1 MVGETHSRKL
11 SGRLEP
17 LDYQSFFT
25 QSLDTLR
32 NEGDYRIFTDI
43 LRQAGQF
50 PRATH
55 FKKDGTQEEIVV
67 WCTNDYLGMS
77 QHPAV
82 LDATITAIRT
92 SGVGSGGTR
101 NISGTTHHHVE
112 LEKELANLHGKEAG
126 LLFTSGY
133 VSNDATLAVLG
144 SKLPGCIFLSDER
157 NHASI
162 IHGIRASRAE
172 KHVFKHNDVTDL
184 RQKLSQLDRNAPK
197 IIVFEAVYSMDGTIA
212 PVQEY
217 CDLAAEFNA
226 LTYIDEVHA
235 VGIYGDQG
243 GGITEREHIAHRVD
257 IIQGTLSKTFGI
269 TGGYI
274 TGTTELVDFVRSFA
288 PSFIFTTSL
297 PPAIMAGAL
306 ESVRY
311 LRTHN
316 AERLQ
321 FHTNVQAVKDTLR
334 TQHIPFMPTDS
345 HIIPVIIGDSKVC
358 TRVSQDLLN
367 VHGIYVQPINYPTVP
382 KGTERLR
389 IIAMPQHTP
398 EMIAHLGDALATV
411 WKKYDLPT
419 VETLKLA
426 S

>member
-1 MVGETHSRKL
+1 M
-11 SGRLEP
+11 
-17 LDYQSFFT
+17 DYQNFFA
-25 QSLDTLR
+25 QALNTLKS
-32 NEGDYRIFTDI
+32 EGNYRIFTDI

-55 FKKDGTQEEIVV
+55 FRPDGTQGEIIV

-77 QHPAV
+77 QHPSV
-82 LDATITAIRT
+82 LDTTIAAIRT

-101 NISGTTHHHVE
+101 NISGTTYYHVE
-112 LEKELANLHGKEAG
+112 LEKELADLHGKEAG

-144 SKLPGCIFLSDER
+144 SKLPGCVFLSDER

-162 IHGIRASRAE
+162 IQGIRSSRAE
-172 KHVFKHNDVTDL
+172 KHVFKHNDVADL
-184 RQKLSQLDRNAPK
+184 RQKLSAIDRDVPK

-212 PVQEY
+212 PIQEY

-243 GGITEREHIAHRVD
+243 GGITDRDHIAHRVD
-257 IIQGTLSKTFGI
+257 IIEGTLSKTFGI

-274 TGTTELVDFVRSFA
+274 TGSAKLVDFVRSFA

-311 LRTHN
+311 LRKSN
-316 AERLQ
+316 AERTQ
-321 FHTNVQAVKDTLR
+321 FHKNVQAVKDTLQAR
-334 TQHIPFMPTDS
+334 GIPFMATGS
-345 HIIPVIIGDSKVC
+345 HIIPVIIGDSKLCFQV
-358 TRVSQDLLN
+358 TQELLN
-367 VHGIYVQPINYPTVP
+367 VHGIYVQPINFPTVP

-398 EMIAHLGDALATV
+398 DMITQLGCALSTV
-411 WKKYDLPT
+411 WEKYDLPYT
-419 VETLKLA
+419 TQSLKIA